1 MIFYNRI
8 VLGPLSILTWANMA
22 FTLCGHPSK
31 IYIGDPLNYT
41 VGKYFY
47 PLNEIPAYIVAYI
60 YCICIF
66 LIAKT
71 LSYFKNKSKTQ

>member
-8 VLGPLSILTWANMA
+8 VLGPLSILTWANMN
-22 FTLCGHPSK
+22 FTLCAHPSK
-31 IYIGDPLNYT
+31 IYIVDPLYYT
-41 VGKYFY
+41 VGKYYY
-47 PLNEIPAYIVAYI
+47 PLIEIPAYIVAYI